1 MNDASHWAVRRI
13 ADRVGDFLRRH
24 IELGCIR
31 NELARDRIGQI
42 TRVDQ
47 LGHRRRDRHR
57 IPRGHR
63 FEVRQTRRV
72 DQAGVA
78 RAAGVRSVSA
88 NWWGNG
94 RPIDG
99 KADLP

>member
-1 MNDASHWAVRRI
+1 MPSHRAVRAI
-13 ADRVGDFLRRH
+13 ADRVGDLLRRH

-31 NELARDRIGQI
+31 NELARDRIVRI
-42 TRVDQ
+42 ARVDQ

-72 DQAGVA
+72 DQAGV
-78 RAAGVRSVSA
+78 SQ
-88 NWWGNG
+88 G
-94 RPIDG
+94 RRG
-99 KADLP
+99 A